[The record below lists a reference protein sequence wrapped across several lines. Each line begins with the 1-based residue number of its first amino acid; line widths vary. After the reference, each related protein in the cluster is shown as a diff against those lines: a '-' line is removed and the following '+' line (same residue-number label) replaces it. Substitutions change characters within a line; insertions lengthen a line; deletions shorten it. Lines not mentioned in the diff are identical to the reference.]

1 MSDLQAT
8 FAEIIKTMQKEKP
21 QVLYLGKTVAVSECA
36 AMVLAAGGKFD
47 RAADPAVLT
56 KGKAQVLFLD
66 MDGFKGEKE
75 GKFLLQVAEAGAKAV
90 PIVLHL
96 HNCHF
101 SKSATVVAGELL
113 EKKLVQVLSGSVED
127 LAVLLEG
134 KAGDNLHTEAKKA
147 QLAGLAAK
155 KFQCVCCVNEGP
167 QAFVSDGKRE
177 VVLNGGDTLLELLP
191 GLGGVA
197 TSLYACC
204 AAATKDMFAAT
215 VLGQILLSEGS
226 VLARHFTEKKDGPG
240 TFAVRLI
247 DGVYN
252 IVNHWD
258 VFQMQMK
265 KMQ

>member
-1 MSDLQAT
+1 
-8 FAEIIKTMQKEKP
+8 
-21 QVLYLGKTVAVSECA
+21 
-36 AMVLAAGGKFD
+36 
-47 RAADPAVLT
+47 
-56 KGKAQVLFLD
+56 
-66 MDGFKGEKE
+66 
-75 GKFLLQVAEAGAKAV
+75 
-90 PIVLHL
+90 
-96 HNCHF
+96 
-101 SKSATVVAGELL
+101 VVAGELL
-113 EKKLVQVLSGSVED
+113 EKKLVQVMSGSAED

-134 KAGDNLHTEAKKA
+134 KVSGDLNTEAKKA

-155 KFQCVCCVNEGP
+155 KYQCVCCVNEGP

-191 GLGGVA
+191 GLGSVA

-204 AAATKDMFAAT
+204 AAATQDMFAAT